1 MTRRGGSLPQ
11 RLWHFG
17 TDVYDRAGDDN
28 IFFLASGLTF
38 GVLLAAI
45 PFLLLLIF
53 VASLVLS
60 PYLGPGVAEDE
71 VLLALWRI
79 MPVTSPEVIGSARAY
94 VSEIIASA
102 GSIGLIGGILFVWF
116 STRLFGALRTALNQ
130 VFDLKDTRGI
140 VRGKIADMQMVVV
153 STFLLSVNIVVTSTM
168 SVLGDRGIRFLEQL
182 GLRAGSP
189 QKAFAFLTAFT
200 FVFAMF
206 LLIYK
211 YVPARRLPWRTAII
225 ASLFAATT
233 FELLKLGFSW
243 WVANYA
249 NYSAVFFAFATLVV
263 LIIASYYA
271 SILFVLGGQV
281 AQVYE
286 VRRKLRRQREF
297 FD

>member
-11 RLWHFG
+11 RLRHFVA
-17 TDVYDRAGDDN
+17 DVYNRAADDN

-45 PFLLLLIF
+45 PFLLLLIY

-60 PYLGPGVAEDE
+60 PYFGPGVAEDE
-71 VLLALWRI
+71 VLEALWRI
-79 MPVTSPEVIGSARAY
+79 MPVTSPEVIETARAY
-94 VSEIIASA
+94 ISQIIASA

-140 VRGKIADMQMVVV
+140 VRGKIGDMQMVVV
-153 STFLLSVNIVVTSTM
+153 STLLLSVNIAVTSTM
-168 SVLGDRGIRFLEQL
+168 KVLGDRGIQFLGQL

-200 FVFAMF
+200 FVFLMF

-233 FELLKLGFSW
+233 FELLKMGFSW

-263 LIIASYYA
+263 LIISSYYA
-271 SILFVLGGQV
+271 SILFVLGGEV